1 MVLEN
6 KLFGTSVSE
15 NMVWEF
21 RFQNIRFWKTWFS
34 KEGFVQKDDCQS
46 HVWLLHC
53 HQGSPQITPGAVSS
67 SHDNDCVGHLL
78 KLK

>member
-6 KLFGTSVSE
+6 KLFGTPVSE

-46 HVWLLHC
+46 HVCQSHVCTAIREVHKSLL
-53 HQGSPQITPGAVSS
+53 VLY
-67 SHDNDCVGHLL
+67 LL
-78 KLK
+78 LMTMTVLDTF